1 MTLELKLQPPSSRQL
16 NPISKLKRNHRITA
30 NLAIL
35 PLFLRSLYLER
46 FENQVNFNTN
56 RPDGSQIT
64 INCNAA
70 EFGYEQLYSRDRI

>member
-1 MTLELKLQPPSSRQL
+1 MTLELKLQPPSSKQL
-16 NPISKLKRNHRITA
+16 NPITKLKRNQRTIP

-35 PLFLRSLYLER
+35 PHLKR
-46 FENQVNFNTN
+46 FGNQVNFSTN

-70 EFGYEQLYSRDRI
+70 EIGYEQLHSRDRI